1 MARILPFRALRYSAT
16 LLPDTAKVIAPPY
29 DVIAPPERER
39 LAAQDP
45 HNVVGLDLPQ
55 GEGDAKYAA
64 AKTLLDQWVASGHLV
79 EDAAPA
85 LYRYEQVFA
94 FDVGTG
100 VRQYTRKGFF
110 AQIELSPFADRQVL
124 PHEHTLAG
132 PKVDRFKLITGTQA
146 HFSQI
151 FSLYRDAEGQAE
163 AALDGACQ
171 GPATVDCTTPDG
183 CRHRLWAITDP
194 AVIAQVTRALATKQV
209 MIADGHHR
217 YETMVA
223 VRDALRPK
231 DAPKGMSQADYGP
244 MFFAR
249 AEDPGLLVLPTHR
262 MVNDVPEAALAGLAQ
277 AAAPWFTI
285 EAGPESTAVAI
296 SDRLRVSGEQAVT
309 FAIRR
314 PGQAQ
319 TLWLRLKADADLS
332 RLGPPTLGCLDVSV
346 LHGLVLGPL
355 LGIGAEAMAKQKNL
369 TYSHDFATTLS
380 QVEAG
385 KVQAAF
391 LMNPTKVDQVLD
403 ACEAGFVLPQKS
415 TYFQPKLAT
424 GLVMQRIRPEL
435 PPAGA

>member
-1 MARILPFRALRYSAT
+1 MARILPFRALRYSQK

-29 DVIAPPERER
+29 DVISPAERER
-39 LAAQDP
+39 LAAQDA
-45 HNVVGLDLPQ
+45 HNIVSLDLPA
-55 GEGDAKYAA
+55 GEGDAKYAN
-64 AKTLLDQWVASGHLV
+64 AKALLDQWMASGHLV
-79 EDAAPA
+79 EDAFPA
-85 LYRYEQVFA
+85 IYRYEQVFS

-100 VRQYTRKGFF
+100 MTTYTRKGFF
-110 AQIELSPFADRQVL
+110 AQIELSPFADRVVL

-132 PKVDRFKLITGTQA
+132 PKVDRFKLIAGTQA

-163 AALDGACQ
+163 AALDGASR

-194 AVIAQVTRALATKQV
+194 KVIAQVTGALAQKRV

-223 VRDALRPK
+223 IRDALRPK
-231 DAPKGMSQADYGP
+231 DAPKGSSQADFGP

-262 MVNDVPEAALAGLAQ
+262 MVNDVAESALMGLAQ
-277 AAAPWFTI
+277 SAAPWFEILEGAETTP
-285 EAGPESTAVAI
+285 AAI
-296 SDRLRVSGEQAVT
+296 SDRLRIEGAKAVT

-314 PGQAQ
+314 PGQAK
-319 TLWLRLKADADLS
+319 TMWLRLKADADLS

-424 GLVMQRIRPEL
+424 GLVMQVIRANE
-435 PPAGA
+435 PPAGV